1 MNNKIKNLIS
11 LIITII
17 FILSG
22 VFLVY
27 KTNGNVVIYLLD
39 NITNKDNVN
48 KTYHNELDNTINESS
63 PTYNTK
69 TTNDNIIEN
78 IDNNEPIIN
87 DEISNNPNKSSEAK
101 SNDNTKKTL
110 ESNQDNELIFVN
122 ISTNSNNNGNL
133 VYRKTY
139 IDPKNPD
146 IMHVIDGNFDKNF
159 FSNSLFVGDSR
170 VDGLKL
176 YSNVPDAHY
185 FCSTGLTEYTL
196 FKNPVV
202 VPNVGNIY
210 FEFLLAS
217 NKYDKIYIQ
226 MGINRL
232 GTEFKNHVKEYKY
245 AVDKIR
251 ELAPNSKI
259 YIVSNMHITN
269 KKSEESI
276 YINNK
281 NIDLFNNEIKKF
293 ANNENIFYIDVNK
306 FLDDEETGVLNEE
319 YTKDGVHLLPKYY
332 DIEMDVFYNYSR

>member
-1 MNNKIKNLIS
+1 MSKEFKNLIS
-11 LIITII
+11 FIITII

-27 KTNGNVVIYLLD
+27 KTNGNVIIYLLD
-39 NITNKDNVN
+39 NVSNNKTTINDINYDVDNKFLDSNDKINTTINNDNNKENLNDLETGEKDEINNNSDNESKDN
-48 KTYHNELDNTINESS
+48 D
-63 PTYNTK
+63 
-69 TTNDNIIEN
+69 D
-78 IDNNEPIIN
+78 
-87 DEISNNPNKSSEAK
+87 
-101 SNDNTKKTL
+101 
-110 ESNQDNELIFVN
+110 ELIFIN

-146 IMHVIDGNFDKNF
+146 IMHVIDGNYDKNF
-159 FSNSLFVGDSR
+159 FNNSLFVGDSR

-176 YSNVPDAHY
+176 YSNVKDAHY

-217 NKYDKIYIQ
+217 NKYNKIYLQ

-232 GTEFKNHVKEYKY
+232 GTEFKTHVKEYKY

-269 KKSEESI
+269 SKSEESI

-281 NIDLFNNEIKKF
+281 NIDLFNDEIKKL
-293 ANNENIFYIDVNK
+293 ADNENIFYIDVNK
-306 FLDDEETGVLNEE
+306 FLDDEKTGVLNEE

-332 DIEMDVFYNYSR
+332 DIEMDVFYNFSR